1 MKCSKSSLAKNVIVT
16 PSLII
21 RWQFESNQK
30 LCVVLRLDRQLEL
43 FLLKSVGEHGA
54 VIIIR
59 YNITLAH

>member
-1 MKCSKSSLAKNVIVT
+1 MKCSKSRLTKNVIVT
-16 PSLII
+16 PFLKIAGSLI
-21 RWQFESNQK
+21 QK

-59 YNITLAH
+59 YSITLTH